1 MTHASRADRR
11 HGVGCGP
18 FGGASEER
26 DVSIAS
32 AAQIIPALRALG
44 HEVFAGD
51 TAAGRLSSAAERKL
65 LVAGVAREPPSI
77 AAIDDIRAR
86 SVALSPAAFE
96 IRDADVVF
104 LALHGGV
111 GEDGRMQAMLDL
123 AGLAYTG
130 SNHVASAAARDK
142 DLSKR
147 LFRSVDVPTPHWL
160 LSSVEDAPVYAW

>member
-1 MTHASRADRR
+1 MKIA
-11 HGVGCGP
+11 VL

-44 HEVFAGD
+44 HEVFAVD
-51 TAAGRLSSAAERKL
+51 TVAGRLSSAAERKL

-130 SNHVASAAARDK
+130 SNHVARAAAVGQG
-142 DLSKR
+142 LSKR
-147 LFRSVDVPTPHWL
+147 LFRSVDVPTPNWL
-160 LSSVEDAPVYAW
+160 MAPGSAGGGGPRLRWPGVG